1 MVRVGGVILAAGSSS
16 RFGAPKQLLEFH
28 GEMLVQRIVRAAQ
41 EGGCSPVVVV
51 TGESHEPI
59 TAAVTDLH
67 PLVIRN
73 ENSMRGIGTSIRVG
87 VEQLVDRDIDA
98 IVLLTCDQP
107 AVDLRVVCALIK
119 EHGRSGRP
127 IVASHYA
134 NTLGIPALFHRSL
147 FDELLRL
154 PDERG
159 AKTLIE
165 KDPSRVAQVDFPNG
179 VFDLDTPEDLLA
191 WQERQLK

>member
-1 MVRVGGVILAAGSSS
+1 MVRVGAVVLAAGSSS
-16 RFGAPKQLLEFH
+16 RFGEPKQLLELH
-28 GEMLVQRIVRAAQ
+28 GEMLVQRIVRVAK

-51 TGESHEPI
+51 TGASDKPVA
-59 TAAVTDLH
+59 AAVADLH

-73 ENSMRGIGTSIRVG
+73 ENWVRGIGTSIRVG
-87 VEQLVDRDIDA
+87 VEQLFACDLNA
-98 IVLLTCDQP
+98 IVLLACDQP
-107 AVDLRVVCALIK
+107 MVDSAVVSALIA
-119 EHGRSGRP
+119 EYERSGRP

-159 AKTLIE
+159 AKMLIQ
-165 KDPSRVAQVDFPNG
+165 KNPARVAQLDFPG
-179 VFDLDTPEDLLA
+179 GIFDLDTPEDLLA